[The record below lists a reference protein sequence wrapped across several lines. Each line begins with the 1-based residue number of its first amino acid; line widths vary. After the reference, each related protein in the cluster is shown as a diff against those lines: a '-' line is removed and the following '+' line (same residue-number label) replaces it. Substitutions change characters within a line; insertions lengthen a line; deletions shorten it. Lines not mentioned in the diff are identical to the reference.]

1 MAGVNRDTM
10 DDLEDGEISG
20 SNSDSEMG
28 TTVDV
33 KPQVRKYLY
42 YTFLNINNM
51 DCLILPTWE

>member
-33 KPQVRKYLY
+33 KPQVRK
-42 YTFLNINNM
+42 
-51 DCLILPTWE
+51 